1 MKKITNFLIE
11 GLARQNCVC
20 VCVCVCVT
28 TYFAGFTSN
37 HKKRNIIQHI
47 TIIRLI
53 DTGHFLTRTHM
64 SIAIQ
69 EKKLRFVLFGPKATI
84 IG

>member
-1 MKKITNFLIE
+1 MCHNLLFQVSLQIT
-11 GLARQNCVC
+11 
-20 VCVCVCVT
+20 
-28 TYFAGFTSN
+28 
-37 HKKRNIIQHI
+37 KKRNIVQHI

-53 DTGHFLTRTHM
+53 DTGDFLTRPHM

-69 EKKLRFVLFGPKATI
+69 EKELRFVLFGPKATI